1 MIPVFPQPY
10 PDEILYSVVARY
22 HLISGNQLARQTMD
36 ELFGLR
42 KKTLSPAIPQNL
54 HILSERARMSSA
66 DQLLLEHTMF
76 PYFMAFATK
85 KNEAVVTTWIQEGR
99 SNSITAFLN
108 QFPNHFVL
116 GEIRFCP
123 ECYAEELKRYGE
135 GYWHRLHQT
144 PGVLVCHRHH
154 RPLAQTTAP
163 HLTVSNRTLMTASP
177 AHLFPAVYP
186 PSLSPLAIQQALQIA
201 NDVYYLYQN
210 FQKIRA
216 RFAHDQYS
224 FRSLYLA
231 LLYQKGLATKNG
243 SLYLLPF
250 REKFLDFFATD
261 LLWALKLGFDETVD
275 RPWIISMCR
284 SGQRSHHP
292 LRHIL
297 MARFL
302 CGSLENLVQLT
313 EHDSRNMLANLHQR
327 RGSVTNYDEKKAE
340 YRKRWLAAC
349 KSNPGACQNEI
360 RKTDEAAYIWLNR
373 HDHAWLQLHPKKRL
387 PRGGNKTYANWKER
401 DQQLSKQVPVVARK
415 LLAQSGK
422 PIRISITRLMEELG
436 CGSMSASARQNL
448 PLTNAELSRCSEDI
462 TTFRLRKIAWAEQEL
477 LRRAEPV
484 ARWRILKLSGIR
496 HEDWDSMWDIYTASL
511 ATQTNPKCSAIGGN
525 YEQ

>member
-22 HLISGNQLARQTMD
+22 HLISGNQLTRQTMD

-42 KKTLSPAIPQNL
+42 KKTLSLAIPQNL
-54 HILSERARMSSA
+54 HILSERARMPSA

-85 KNEAVVTTWIQEGR
+85 KNEAAVTTWIQEGR
-99 SNSITAFLN
+99 TNSITAFLN
-108 QFPNHFVL
+108 QLPNHFAL
-116 GEIRFCP
+116 GEMRFCP

-163 HLTVSNRTLMTASP
+163 HLTASNRSFMTASP

-186 PSLSPLAIQQALQIA
+186 PSLSPLAIQQALQIT
-201 NDVYYLYQN
+201 NDVCYLYQD
-210 FQKIRA
+210 FHKIRA

-261 LLWALKLGFDETVD
+261 LLCALKLGFDETVD
-275 RPWIISMCR
+275 
-284 SGQRSHHP
+284 SH
-292 LRHIL
+292 
-297 MARFL
+297 
-302 CGSLENLVQLT
+302 GSYPC
-313 EHDSRNMLANLHQR
+313 AAA
-327 RGSVTNYDEKKAE
+327 GSV
-340 YRKRWLAAC
+340 
-349 KSNPGACQNEI
+349 P
-360 RKTDEAAYIWLNR
+360 
-373 HDHAWLQLHPKKRL
+373 
-387 PRGGNKTYANWKER
+387 
-401 DQQLSKQVPVVARK
+401 
-415 LLAQSGK
+415 
-422 PIRISITRLMEELG
+422 ITR
-436 CGSMSASARQNL
+436 CA
-448 PLTNAELSRCSEDI
+448 
-462 TTFRLRKIAWAEQEL
+462 TF
-477 LRRAEPV
+477 
-484 ARWRILKLSGIR
+484 
-496 HEDWDSMWDIYTASL
+496 
-511 ATQTNPKCSAIGGN
+511 
-525 YEQ
+525 